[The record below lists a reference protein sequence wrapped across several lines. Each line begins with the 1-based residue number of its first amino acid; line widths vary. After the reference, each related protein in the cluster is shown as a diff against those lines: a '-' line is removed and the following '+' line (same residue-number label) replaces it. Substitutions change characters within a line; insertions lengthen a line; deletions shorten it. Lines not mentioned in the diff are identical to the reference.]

1 MQSSLYRFKH
11 HRLGLSDAQAR
22 RNAIA
27 SRLGYHICN
36 VSEARDNE
44 DNLRRVVLAPNQTV
58 LHGLSQHGYRLI
70 IEKHAAP
77 EIRDPTSVPTSDD
90 TVMDF
95 FLTRVGLVK
104 SKLVNLAG
112 RTDRVGA
119 LAQSSLLFF
128 PACAGMTERR
138 RLVNT
143 NGTKPSSPRR
153 GCR

>member
-1 MQSSLYRFKH
+1 M
-11 HRLGLSDAQAR
+11 
-22 RNAIA
+22 
-27 SRLGYHICN
+27 
-36 VSEARDNE
+36 
-44 DNLRRVVLAPNQTV
+44 LAPNQTV

-70 IEKHAAP
+70 IGKHVTP

-90 TVMDF
+90 RVMDF

-138 RLVNT
+138 RSSRMQICSNQLSLVRFLEY
-143 NGTKPSSPRR
+143 SLRYWR
-153 GCR
+153 MHLC